1 MFLVFWLYLVLSLVQ
16 LGLYWFYNWK
26 VSLDILTLINR
37 YFWCLVS
44 SLGWILHYDAAV
56 IALLIFWRNSSRK
69 NQGIDDLTP
78 VMTSTLLSP
87 TNVPVNF
94 SLPILIRQSWREA
107 FTSSSSHYD
116 NNDGDHDPDN
126 VGIIFP
132 SENFPY
138 IYLPIIPLQPQL
150 S

>member
-1 MFLVFWLYLVLSLVQ
+1 MEYSP
-16 LGLYWFYNWK
+16 
-26 VSLDILTLINR
+26 TLIT
-37 YFWCLVS
+37 YLLFVALMHFV
-44 SLGWILHYDAAV
+44 ATV
-56 IALLIFWRNSSRK
+56 IALLICWCNSSRK
-69 NQGIDDLTP
+69 KQGINYLMS
-78 VMTSTLLSP
+78 VKTSTLLSQA
-87 TNVPVNF
+87 NVPVNF
-94 SLPILIRQSWREA
+94 ILPFLIRQSWREA

-116 NNDGDHDPDN
+116 NNDGDDDPDN